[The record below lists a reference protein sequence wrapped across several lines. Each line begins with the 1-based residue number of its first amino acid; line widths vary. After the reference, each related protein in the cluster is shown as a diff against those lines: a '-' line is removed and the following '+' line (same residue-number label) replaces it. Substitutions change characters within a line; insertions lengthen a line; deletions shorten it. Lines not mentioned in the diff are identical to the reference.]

1 MVIDESYCFAQ
12 QESNSQS
19 VAEKIFAFGGEVL
32 SAAKDVAYS
41 NSCHPE
47 AEESHAQ
54 RAIPNEGPMQIACD
68 AGCPTRGCITGGPR
82 CRWDQEILRM

>member
-32 SAAKDVAYS
+32 SAAK
-41 NSCHPE
+41 
-47 AEESHAQ
+47 
-54 RAIPNEGPMQIACD
+54 R
-68 AGCPTRGCITGGPR
+68 R
-82 CRWDQEILRM
+82 CLFKLLSS